1 MPRQPSRKEVRC
13 FVVVVEEK
21 VNKSLFTR
29 LTCYDLVVVGGGIVG
44 VATARELK
52 QRHPKWKVAIV
63 EKEENLAVHQS
74 GHNSGV
80 IHAGIYYKPGSL
92 KAKLCVEG
100 MKLMYAYLDKKKI
113 PYKKCGKLIVAT
125 DETEVE
131 QLNVS
136 STLISQQMFLSNLFM
151 MPLLSGITSQRPG
164 E

>member
-1 MPRQPSRKEVRC
+1 MFFVSRRP
-13 FVVVVEEK
+13 
-21 VNKSLFTR
+21 TH
-29 LTCYDLVVVGGGIVG
+29 YDLVVVGGGIVG

-52 QRHPKWKVAIV
+52 QRHPEWQVAIV
-63 EKEENLAVHQS
+63 EKEDKLAVHQS

-100 MKLMYAYLDKKKI
+100 MRLMYEYLDKKNI

-125 DETEVE
+125 DESEVE

-136 STLISQQMFLSNLFM
+136 
-151 MPLLSGITSQRPG
+151 
-164 E
+164 